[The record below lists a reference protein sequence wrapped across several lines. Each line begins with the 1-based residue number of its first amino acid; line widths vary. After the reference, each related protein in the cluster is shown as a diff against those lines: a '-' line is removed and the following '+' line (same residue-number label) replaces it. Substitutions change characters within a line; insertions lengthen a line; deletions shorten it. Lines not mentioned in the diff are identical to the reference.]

1 MTKFPFGFHAYD
13 VERWEGRFRLH
24 GLYSPTSLPT
34 LPEIIYPFL
43 TSRPHLCNLRTECC
57 EDQKRFCISM
67 RSDAPAI
74 ENNIT
79 GLRLVIFFI
88 VTRRFVVGFLSLCV
102 FFFSLS
108 RISFQTIT
116 VHAGIVTLIL
126 VHMPRL
132 SMVLEVRGYMGCVCC
147 TTTLVL
153 GCGGVDR
160 DDLYVRVESMRIEN

>member
-1 MTKFPFGFHAYD
+1 
-13 VERWEGRFRLH
+13 
-24 GLYSPTSLPT
+24 
-34 LPEIIYPFL
+34 
-43 TSRPHLCNLRTECC
+43 
-57 EDQKRFCISM
+57 
-67 RSDAPAI
+67 
-74 ENNIT
+74 
-79 GLRLVIFFI
+79 
-88 VTRRFVVGFLSLCV
+88 VVGFLSLCV

-160 DDLYVRVESMRIEN
+160 DDLYVRIESMRIEN